1 MTDNLDCTT
10 YSDDACLGVDAP
22 SLELLEFVKGEKID
36 LQPGRVTVLFFFNT
50 FYKGAFGINEEFTV
64 LFEKYG
70 KDVNFIAINND
81 AEKEKLDK
89 FLGKLAEGKIY
100 DENTKKPQRLDVAY
114 IAFDDKKA
122 TAKMYATA
130 SNMTIMS
137 CPHLFIVGK
146 DGKIAWRQQLLQ
158 SFTMNQ
164 SNFEAQLAH
173 VLAGEPLESAGPKP
187 KVAADEGEVA
197 EGMAEDMSLF

>member
-1 MTDNLDCTT
+1 MTDNIDCTT
-10 YSDDACLGVDAP
+10 FSDDACIGADAP
-22 SLELLEFVKGEKID
+22 SLELLEFAKGEKID
-36 LQPGRVTVLFFFNT
+36 LQPGKVHVLFFFNT
-50 FYKGAFGINEEFTV
+50 FYKGAFGINEELTV
-64 LFEKYG
+64 VAEKHG
-70 KDVNFIAINND
+70 KDVTFVAINND
-81 AEKEKLDK
+81 AEKEKLEK

-130 SNMTIMS
+130 ANLSIMS

-164 SNFEAQLAH
+164 SNFEAQLVH
-173 VLAGEPLESAGPKP
+173 VLQGEPLESAGPKP
-187 KVAADEGEVA
+187 KAVADEGEEA